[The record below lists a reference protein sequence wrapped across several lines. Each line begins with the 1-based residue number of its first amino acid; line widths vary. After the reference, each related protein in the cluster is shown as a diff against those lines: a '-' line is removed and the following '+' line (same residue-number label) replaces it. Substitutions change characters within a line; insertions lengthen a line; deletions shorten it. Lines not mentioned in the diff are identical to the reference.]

1 MKRALL
7 YIAILVVS
15 ISGTFA
21 QDVHSTYFLD
31 EWSQRHTLNAS
42 FAPEY
47 GYLSLPVLGGIQ
59 LGINT
64 SVGMTNFIYPVD
76 PSNPMYS
83 QYKFTTFLNSS
94 VDANTFLNS
103 LPSNVS
109 FNQSMKLN
117 LLSFGFYTAHKSF
130 WSFDIYMKENLD
142 VNIPSDFFKFAKL
155 GMASSNSV
163 YDFKNLGIE
172 QTNMIQAS
180 LGYSRDILSNLRV
193 GINAKLLV
201 GLSKVKLNYS
211 KFDIVLSDTSY
222 TINAVGESYIMSNQ
236 LSMGKDA
243 DNYYDFT
250 KPNFNTSNLKPS
262 GLGAAFDFGVTYKP
276 IKHLTVAASVN
287 DIGIMKWSAASIQ
300 KGTATSNVKFSGFS
314 NIGIDSL
321 GITGQLN
328 QLKTD
333 ASNLIKFKETINSQ
347 DIIDNLP
354 YTINASA
361 ELSAFANDKHDI
373 RLGMLYQ
380 SYNSGSIHNNKLI
393 GALTLKPFSWLTFSG
408 TYDIM
413 NKDFNH
419 YGLGISFS
427 PKLINLYIAS
437 DYITPKLN
445 KQFMPIDKVNVNI
458 IFGGSIV
465 LGKPKDSDKDGVVD
479 RRDKCPQ
486 TPFGV
491 LVDKKGCPIDT
502 DGDGVPDYLDNC
514 PNTPKEAYGKVD
526 TYGCPLDTD
535 GDNVPD
541 YLDKCPD
548 TPAASKAL
556 VDSVG
561 CSLDTDKDGIF
572 DYLDKCP
579 NTPVGIEVD
588 SVGCPSDKDGDG
600 VADYLDLCPE
610 TPVLARGMVNKS
622 GCPLDTDG
630 DGVEDYLDLCPHTP
644 AEARGF
650 VDKNGCLLDS
660 DDDGVPNYLDKCS
673 NTPLEARGKLDENGC
688 PRDTDGDSI
697 PDYLDNCPTIPGVA
711 SNKGCPEI
719 KKEVKIL
726 FLKAL
731 QGIQFEVGKTVIKK
745 TSFAILNQIAKV
757 LIENP
762 TYLVDVRGHTDNVGK
777 PATNLIMS
785 DKRAS
790 AVRDYLIGKGVNGDR
805 ITSHGF
811 GDTQPVAS
819 NKTKAG
825 KAKNRRVEF
834 VVTF

>member
-1 MKRALL
+1 MKRAIISL
-7 YIAILVVS
+7 AILTVS
-15 ISGTFA
+15 LLNVSA
-21 QDVHSTYFLD
+21 QSVNSTYFLN

-47 GYLSLPVLGGIQ
+47 GYITMPVLGGIQ
-59 LGINT
+59 LNLSTNTGI
-64 SVGMTNFIYPVD
+64 
-76 PSNPMYS
+76 SNYL
-83 QYKFTTFLNSS
+83 YKFPDLDVPVTFLNLRVNGNEFIS
-94 VDANTFLNS
+94 
-103 LPSNVS
+103 
-109 FNQSMKLN
+109 KLN
-117 LLSFGFYTAHKSF
+117 PNNTINQGLNINLFSFGFYTAQRSF
-130 WSFDIYMKENLD
+130 WSFDVTLKENLSL
-142 VNIPSDFFKFAKL
+142 NIPIDFFRFLKL
-155 GMASSNSV
+155 GM
-163 YDFKNLGIE
+163 E
-172 QTNMIQAS
+172 QQTNVYHLENLKINQNNIAQVS
-180 LGYSRDILSNLRV
+180 LGYSREINSKIKV
-193 GINAKLLV
+193 GLNAKLLV
-201 GLSKVKLNYS
+201 GLSSEQIKYS
-211 KFDIVLSDTSY
+211 KFDITLANNSY
-222 TINAVGESYIMSNQ
+222 SVNAIGESLVMSEF
-236 LSMGKDA
+236 LSFQKDSN
-243 DNYYDFT
+243 NYYDFT
-250 KPNFNTSNLKPS
+250 KPKFEASKMKPA
-262 GLGAAFDFGVTYKP
+262 GYGAAFDLGVTYKP
-276 IKHLTVAASVN
+276 FKRLTLAAAVN
-287 DIGIMKWSAASIQ
+287 DLGFLKWNASSI
-300 KGTATSNVKFSGFS
+300 KLGKATSNVLFTGFK
-314 NIGIDSL
+314 IDS
-321 GITGQLN
+321 IDGQLKKIT
-328 QLKTD
+328 QE
-333 ASNLIKFKETINSQ
+333 ASNLIKFKDTISTNY
-347 DIIDNLP
+347 LEKTP
-354 YTINASA
+354 YNINVSA
-361 ELSAFANDKHDI
+361 EFSIFANDKHDI
-373 RLGMLYQ
+373 LLGMLYH
-380 SYNSGSIHNNKLI
+380 SYNSPSTKINELV
-393 GALTLKPFSWLTFSG
+393 GAITLKPFSWFTVSG
-408 TYDIM
+408 TYEFLR
-413 NKDFNH
+413 KDMTR
-419 YGLGISFS
+419 YGLGINFS
-427 PKLINLYIAS
+427 PRLINLYIAS
-437 DYITPKLN
+437 DFSTSRLDSKLYYPVDKFDYNIT
-445 KQFMPIDKVNVNI
+445 
-458 IFGGSIV
+458 FGGSIV

-535 GDNVPD
+535 GDSVPD